1 MVEGSPC
8 SAAPLL
14 LLSWDTVLITN
25 LLFPALL
32 FKTNPKKGKNGY
44 QKSYVLIFALII
56 QKKKTD
62 GSGVMSVVYACPL
75 CRLYCCYAGS
85 VLPLSPLILSN
96 GSRWSGS
103 TCSSWCTAQVSG
115 RSHSAAS
122 KALWPSVASNSCY
135 YLSNPQLERWLIS
148 IFFHVVGGVSK
159 FIEFLSSASIYPFLS
174 YNFFCY
180 FMTDNRL

>member
-1 MVEGSPC
+1 MQYSTFTSFKLRYCFNHKPTLPC
-8 SAAPLL
+8 
-14 LLSWDTVLITN
+14 LII
-25 LLFPALL
+25 
-32 FKTNPKKGKNGY
+32 KTNPKKGKNGY

-56 QKKKTD
+56 QKKTPRKTD
-62 GSGVMSVVYACPL
+62 GSGVMSVVYLCPL

-103 TCSSWCTAQVSG
+103 TCSSWCTAQESG

-159 FIEFLSSASIYPFLS
+159 FVEFLSSASIYPFLS
-174 YNFFCY
+174 YKFFCY
-180 FMTDNRL
+180 FMIDNRL

>member
-1 MVEGSPC
+1 MQCSTFTSFKLRYCFNHKPTLPC
-8 SAAPLL
+8 
-14 LLSWDTVLITN
+14 
-25 LLFPALL
+25 
-32 FKTNPKKGKNGY
+32 
-44 QKSYVLIFALII
+44 LII
-56 QKKKTD
+56 QDKSQEGEKWVSEVLRSYICTNYSEKKKTD

-103 TCSSWCTAQVSG
+103 TCFSWCTAQDSG

-174 YNFFCY
+174 YKFFCY
-180 FMTDNRL
+180 FMIDNRL

>member
-1 MVEGSPC
+1 MQCSTFTSFKLRYCFNHKPTLPC
-8 SAAPLL
+8 
-14 LLSWDTVLITN
+14 
-25 LLFPALL
+25 
-32 FKTNPKKGKNGY
+32 
-44 QKSYVLIFALII
+44 LII
-56 QKKKTD
+56 QDRSQEGEKWVSEVLRSYICTNYSKKKTD

-135 YLSNPQLERWLIS
+135 YLSNPQLERWHIN
-148 IFFHVVGGVSK
+148 IFPCCGRGKQIHRVLEQCKHLPLFVLQFFLLFH
-159 FIEFLSSASIYPFLS
+159 
-174 YNFFCY
+174 
-180 FMTDNRL
+180 DR